1 MFAIITEK
9 IDQDEYKD
17 MNVSNLIN
25 QYNASKN
32 DDKLKWLKTHI
43 TVEAMKYVAK
53 ECMIE
58 ACSIPNELV
67 ERVIR
72 SVSVS
77 NTISSLKTFIEKYH
91 NTNEED
97 DLTKLQEEL
106 RQIDVFPVSIEQ
118 QTSDNMYWIISKQA
132 TNPRR
137 LRIYLYCPELEI
149 KSNRVWSV
157 FFLNISGADRRYP
170 LKLAKEDIPWLYWSD
185 FQVAPNF
192 ELLCSIFDQER
203 KIATATISASSQVI
217 VVEEQSLQ
225 SKSKRKNVTTLS
237 YDGNIDTNTKNI
249 EIFKHLIDEVKD
261 ESSFCFT
268 VTIAKDLK

>member
-17 MNVSNLIN
+17 MNVSDLIN
-25 QYNASKN
+25 QYSRSSDASKN
-32 DDKLKWLKTHI
+32 DDKLKWLKTRI
-43 TVEAMKYVAK
+43 IVETMKYVAK

-58 ACSIPNELV
+58 ACSIPNEMV

-72 SVSVS
+72 SVSV
-77 NTISSLKTFIEKYH
+77 SSLKTFIEKYH
-91 NTNEED
+91 NTNERD
-97 DLTKLQEEL
+97 DLTRLQEEL
-106 RQIDVFPVSIEQ
+106 EQIEVPPILIEP
-118 QTSDNMYWIISKQA
+118 QTSDNMYWIISKQV

-137 LRIYLYCPELEI
+137 LRIYLYCPECIEI

-157 FFLNISGADRRYP
+157 FFLNRSGADRRYP
-170 LKLAKEDIPWLYWSD
+170 LKLAKENIPWLYWSD

-203 KIATATISASSQVI
+203 KITTATISASSQVI

-225 SKSKRKNVTTLS
+225 SKPKQKNMTTLTS
-237 YDGNIDTNTKNI
+237 NTKDI
-249 EIFKHLIDEVKD
+249 EIFGHLIDE
-261 ESSFCFT
+261 
-268 VTIAKDLK
+268 